1 MQELIQYV
9 AQECLQVCAKDHEV
23 CVLFCSLKEPP
34 LLTGLLEPNIELR
47 KAERLWE
54 NQLVGP
60 ESIVNIGGK
69 H

>member
-1 MQELIQYV
+1 M
-9 AQECLQVCAKDHEV
+9 
-23 CVLFCSLKEPP
+23 VLMFCSLKEPP
-34 LLTGLLEPNIELR
+34 LLTGVLEPNTKLR